1 MEWDRDLRAYLRR
14 LDKTKPVLVCGDFNV
29 AHEEIDLA
37 RPRENRGNS
46 GFTDEERASFTKL
59 LKVGF
64 IDTFRAAEPGGG
76 HYSWWTFRAGARA
89 KNVGW
94 RIDYWLASERLR
106 PAVKRAFILPSITG
120 SDHCPVG
127 IEFDPA

>member
-1 MEWDRDLRAYLRR
+1 LSD
-14 LDKTKPVLVCGDFNV
+14 
-29 AHEEIDLA
+29 
-37 RPRENRGNS
+37 
-46 GFTDEERASFTKL
+46 
-59 LKVGF
+59 
-64 IDTFRAAEPGGG
+64 GGG